1 MLVAPISLPRS
12 AFAPVY
18 SALDKAGSK
27 TRRRYRVNV
36 DAGLHSNG
44 RLSLPNTTSFEV
56 FAHSF
61 VVWPMNVPCVM
72 RLVPHAEALSE
83 TAVVYCDD
91 AEFRGRADSLIAAIQ
106 RMSQL
111 GQNAKNST

>member
-1 MLVAPISLPRS
+1 
-12 AFAPVY
+12 
-18 SALDKAGSK
+18 
-27 TRRRYRVNV
+27 
-36 DAGLHSNG
+36 
-44 RLSLPNTTSFEV
+44 
-56 FAHSF
+56 
-61 VVWPMNVPCVM
+61 M

-111 GQNAKNST
+111 GQTRHFDCEPTTSDLPQ